1 MWYFASRCVAIRL
14 NLFGRFVMTIFHF
27 GRHTVPFTDI
37 HDIHLDYNYHEN
49 EIFIDLELNGG
60 VQMSLNLPDS
70 LTFME
75 QFIKQIRD
83 VKDA

>member
-1 MWYFASRCVAIRL
+1 MFHHNIEDT
-14 NLFGRFVMTIFHF
+14 MTIFHF
-27 GRHTVPFTDI
+27 GRHSVPLADI
-37 HDIHLDYNYHEN
+37 HDINLQYNYHEN

-75 QFIKQIRD
+75 QFVKHIRE
-83 VKDA
+83 VKNL